1 MVVYGIFIA
10 VVLVCV
16 VVGALQ
22 YFQIVDIADWL
33 PMLSVI
39 AIGALVVF
47 YGFDFLLLRKNV
59 ERKPFTAYVVSKN
72 VHSHYDSKHHTTEH
86 TYYITVSRDGD
97 RDTVKVNRWVYYEY
111 SKNDEID
118 GNYVYFTSGITEIPS
133 IDYEYNW

>member
-1 MVVYGIFIA
+1 MVVYGILIA
-10 VVLVCV
+10 VVFVCV

-33 PMLSVI
+33 PMLSVF
-39 AIGALVVF
+39 AIIALVAF
-47 YGFDFLLLRKNV
+47 YGFDFLILRKNV
-59 ERKPFTAYVVSKN
+59 EKKPFTAYVVSKN
-72 VHSHYDSKHHTTEH
+72 IHSHYDTNRHITEH

-97 RDTVKVNRWVYYEY
+97 RDTIRVNRRVYDEY

-118 GNYVYFTSGITEIPS
+118 GNYIYFTSGITEIPS

>member
-1 MVVYGIFIA
+1 MVAYGIFIA

-33 PMLSVI
+33 PMLSVF

-59 ERKPFTAYVVSKN
+59 EKKPFTAYVVTKN
-72 VHSHYDSKHHTTEH
+72 DHTYYNKKRHETEH

-97 RDTVKVNRWVYYEY
+97 RDTVKVSGWVYHEY
-111 SKNDEID
+111 SKNDEIT
-118 GNYVYFTSGITEIPS
+118 GNYVYFTSGITGINS